1 MFGKKEILIQLASIE
16 AREMRHHVETLEVI
30 DALSMRLDA
39 ICEALVCEA
48 LDRIKAKDNPCD
60 YIPTQNDLHM
70 LNLRI
75 NHALSN
81 PGGK

>member
-39 ICEALVCEA
+39 ICEAL
-48 LDRIKAKDNPCD
+48 DRIKAKDNPCD